1 MLFLDFRTQI
11 PEMAYILA
19 ILAVV
24 TIFYGWFG
32 VVIFANTDQGA
43 ASFQNLL
50 EGVWYVQP
58 WELLHWIW
66 GSLVLT
72 AFDIESVLQ
81 DTLDLRHHCELP
93 RRYDA
98 FLQWKQIAASFIFR
112 KLHDHL
118 LFLPNESYSC
128 NYG

>member
-58 WELLHWIW
+58 
-66 GSLVLT
+66 
-72 AFDIESVLQ
+72 
-81 DTLDLRHHCELP
+81 
-93 RRYDA
+93 
-98 FLQWKQIAASFIFR
+98 
-112 KLHDHL
+112 
-118 LFLPNESYSC
+118 
-128 NYG
+128 